1 MCTPV
6 NALVKPVATTVTAT
20 DMGDSESWENVTV
33 ADHAGDPEG
42 TGNCESTEALQMMV
56 LKTGLMFARNSPFGL
71 LVV

>member
-33 ADHAGDPEG
+33 ADPAGDPEG